1 MSQLDLLDPAV
12 LLRVDPAGS
21 YPVPTVQPL
30 DALARKA
37 NEAHKAYE
45 LARREALHYVRE
57 AGQALLEAKRQCRH
71 GEFGGW
77 CRDNLRFSERRAQHY
92 MAFAKTKTSSD
103 LDADWTAWMTI
114 SGAPSARKSASTPT
128 FDRTA
133 AEHALTL
140 ADLSERGVGGEA
152 ENAAR
157 ALETFAR
164 GYGLV
169 GEEAVEKARKLLPNR
184 GKTEGQ
190 IALER
195 EQAKDAKW
203 RAADDVRQGS
213 GWHHR
218 ARFPPKN
225 PRRHPHR
232 GRNTLPPLP
241 PTPRDV
247 LPATTPGPLQ
257 APSRHPLGS
266 HWRGTRGMPSGRPQE
281 PAQSHGAGPAG

>member
-1 MSQLDLLDPAV
+1 MSQLDLLDTAV

-77 CRDNLRFSERRAQHY
+77 CAANLTFTKRQAERY
-92 MAFAKTKTSSD
+92 MAFAKSD
-103 LDADWTAWMTI
+103 VDVAFEDQWAAWQEI
-114 SGAPSARKSASTPT
+114 SGNAPGKPAKSATPT

-184 GKTEGQ
+184 GKTELQ
-190 IALER
+190 IKQEEARQKAAIWEEARSLVENEYGALDR
-195 EQAKDAKW
+195 DALLDVI
-203 RAADDVRQGS
+203 ADLLIDLYKKG
-213 GWHHR
+213 
-218 ARFPPKN
+218 K
-225 PRRHPHR
+225 
-232 GRNTLPPLP
+232 
-241 PTPRDV
+241 
-247 LPATTPGPLQ
+247 
-257 APSRHPLGS
+257 
-266 HWRGTRGMPSGRPQE
+266 
-281 PAQSHGAGPAG
+281 